1 MDWLFRLRGDLSS
14 QQRLILSSIG
24 LFIFFAIW
32 FVLTMGEEPI
42 VTSGILPA
50 PLKVLSSYGD
60 LCSDNDLIKNATFS
74 IGLNIAGYLKA
85 IFYSL
90 IFGFAIGLFPLF
102 RGLFQSQLDAI
113 RYIPLAAATSLF
125 IVWFGIGVN
134 MKVNFL
140 AFGIIIFL
148 LPIVVQRIDEVKDVY
163 LKTVH
168 TLGATDWQII
178 KTVYI
183 PSVVSRLFDDIR
195 ILTAISWT
203 YIVVAEGLGSQ
214 GGIGNLIFAAK
225 RVSRIDK
232 LFALLLLIIIIGVVQ
247 DLVFRYLDKEF
258 FPYKYQTKEKYSNK
272 LAEPGFIDMIINF
285 VFNILIWILIAIY
298 VLFIVAEFSP
308 ELLGVQPLSYFFG
321 DTVWGIHTIFAGV
334 VFYKVYKLYQKL
346 VVDKAPVEQTEED
359 GGV

>member
-1 MDWLFRLRGDLSS
+1 MEWLFRLRGELTSR
-14 QQRLILSSIG
+14 QKMMLSSIG
-24 LFIFFAIW
+24 LLIFFAIW
-32 FVLTMGEEPI
+32 FILTMGEKPI

-60 LCSDNDLIKNATFS
+60 LCSDNDLIKNAAFS
-74 IGLNIAGYLKA
+74 MGLNIAGYLKA

-90 IFGFAIGLFPLF
+90 IFGFAIGLFPVF
-102 RGLFQSQLDAI
+102 RGLFQSHLDAI

-183 PSVVSRLFDDIR
+183 PSVVSRLFDDVR

-214 GGIGNLIFAAK
+214 GGLGNLIFAAK

-232 LFALLLLIIIIGVVQ
+232 LFALLLLIIIIGVIQ
-247 DLVFRYLDKEF
+247 DLVFRYLDREF
-258 FPYKYQTKEKYSNK
+258 FPFKYQTKEKYSNK
-272 LAEPGFIDMIINF
+272 IKEPKIFDVLMSF
-285 VFNILIWILIAIY
+285 VFSILVWILLGVYFI
-298 VLFIVAEFSP
+298 FIVAEFSP
-308 ELLGVQPLSYFFG
+308 DLLGVQPLSYFFG

-334 VFYKVYKLYQKL
+334 LIYKGYKLYGKYI
-346 VVDKAPVEQTEED
+346 VTKAPATNSED
-359 GGV
+359 HG